1 MLMIA
6 WTTVA
11 KREDADRIATE
22 AVGAGLAA
30 CVQVEG
36 PVRSVYRWEGRLE
49 NAEEFRLMF
58 KCLPGQLASLER
70 HVLERHPYDTPEWIA
85 IEADAVGEKYLS
97 WARANAHL
105 PPL

>member
-105 PPL
+105 PTL